1 MRFLIQHNIREFL
14 KLSQAAPDLKFS
26 FFSTAQSNA
35 SHFSKDNGE
44 FSNIKPYNVDAGLPE
59 GYLHKGNDPP
69 KVEVKYFLKATP
81 RNFQRAIQT
90 VVAETGMEICCLIIN
105 AFLWFAAKMVKE
117 MQVPWITFW
126 NGGPLDECITILLH
140 KMGQMLPEAT
150 AVAANSFEEL
160 DLPALST
167 LKSRLPK
174 FLSVGPFT
182 LTSPPPP
189 DSDMNGCLEWLE
201 QRKKSS
207 VVYISFGKAI
217 LRNNCPQALYKGPTP
232 TEYGYMGSPGP
243 NQRTVET
250 ILGIDLEVE
259 DRKFT
264 KDGTMKSLR
273 AILTTEKGKIMR
285 EKVGVLKQLALKAV
299 ESEGSSTANFKAL
312 VEIVKS
318 KN

>member
-1 MRFLIQHNIREFL
+1 MYSNFPRYESFNKYHQR
-14 KLSQAAPDLKFS
+14 LSQAAPDLKFS

-117 MQVPWITFW
+117 MQVTWITFW
-126 NGGPLDECITILLH
+126 NGSLRPLDECITILLH
-140 KMGQMLPEAT
+140 KMGQMLPKAT
-150 AVAANSFEEL
+150 AVAANSFGEL

-182 LTSPPPP
+182 LTSPPSP
-189 DSDMNGCLEWLE
+189 DSDTNGCLEWLE

-207 VVYISFGKAI
+207 VAYISFGI
-217 LRNNCPQALYKGPTP
+217 
-232 TEYGYMGSPGP
+232 
-243 NQRTVET
+243 
-250 ILGIDLEVE
+250 E

-264 KDGTMKSLR
+264 KDGTMKALR
-273 AILTTEKGKIMR
+273 AILTTEEGKIMR
-285 EKVGVLKQLALKAV
+285 EKVGVLKQLALKAI